1 MVLKK
6 AYGLADDAGVD
17 LVAQIGD
24 GGEAA
29 MLNLHRANVFGD
41 GFAKKENDERNGE
54 NRPDVM
60 DARGKI
66 IIEIDDPAT
75 PGNRAERQARTGG
88 PRIEN
93 EVHGQPDH
101 ERHAPFGE
109 GHKGYQDHADSEPER
124 VRPHISQQTLQLW

>member
-6 AYGLADDAGVD
+6 AYGLSDDGGVD

-29 MLNLHRANVFGD
+29 MLNLHGANVFSD

-60 DARGKI
+60 DSRGKI
-66 IIEIDDPAT
+66 IMEIDDPAT
-75 PGNRAERQARTGG
+75 PGNRAERHARTGG

-93 EVHGQPDH
+93 EVHGQAGH
-101 ERHAPFGE
+101 ERHAPFAE
-109 GHKGYQDHADSEPER
+109 ADTGYQCHAYSEPEP
-124 VRPHISQQTLQLW
+124 VPAH